1 MTIPENS
8 KNIDYSISNDDLSP
22 QKILFERLA
31 NKWFLMLL
39 SDISTEPRRFNKLL
53 KAHKGLSQKM
63 LSQTLKNLEE
73 DGLLS
78 REVNGNRMPVE
89 VTYRITPFGI
99 SLLDIVKP
107 LFCWSNNNVTQV
119 LKNRK
124 KYAKKYNAID
134 E

>member
-1 MTIPENS
+1 MMTLEKT
-8 KNIDYSISNDDLSP
+8 KNIDYSISNDALSP

-31 NKWFLMLL
+31 NKWFLLLL
-39 SDISTEPRRFNKLL
+39 SDLSIEPRRFNKLL
-53 KAHKGLSQKM
+53 KSHNGLSQKM

-89 VTYRITPFGI
+89 VTYSITPFGI

-107 LFCWSNNNVTQV
+107 LFGWSNNNIIQV

-134 E
+134 K